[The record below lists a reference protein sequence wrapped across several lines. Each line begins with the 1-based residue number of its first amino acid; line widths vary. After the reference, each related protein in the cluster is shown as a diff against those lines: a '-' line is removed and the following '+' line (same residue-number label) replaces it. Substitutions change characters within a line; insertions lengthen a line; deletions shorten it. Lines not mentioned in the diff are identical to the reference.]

1 MEIGMNT
8 TAAATAAQA
17 AVSSGTQ
24 AIENSLDKDAFLQL
38 LVTQLKYQDPMNP
51 MDNKESI
58 AQLAQFSALEQMQNL
73 NKKFDEFLNGSGMTP
88 ALNVLGLKVA
98 GAELETGTLITG
110 TVKRVAFDNGRSVL
124 TLDSGKQLE
133 LGALTSAEV
142 PANG

>member
-8 TAAATAAQA
+8 TAATTAAQA
-17 AVSSGTQ
+17 AIGSGTQ
-24 AIENSLDKDAFLQL
+24 AIENSLDKDAFLRL
-38 LVTQLKYQDPMNP
+38 LVTQLKYQDPMSP

-73 NKKFDEFLNGSGMTP
+73 NKKFDSFFSGNDKSQ

-98 GAELETGTLITG
+98 GTELETGTLITG
-110 TVKRVAFDNGRSVL
+110 TVKRVAFDGGKATL

-133 LGALTSAEV
+133 LGALVSAEV
-142 PANG
+142 AVNG